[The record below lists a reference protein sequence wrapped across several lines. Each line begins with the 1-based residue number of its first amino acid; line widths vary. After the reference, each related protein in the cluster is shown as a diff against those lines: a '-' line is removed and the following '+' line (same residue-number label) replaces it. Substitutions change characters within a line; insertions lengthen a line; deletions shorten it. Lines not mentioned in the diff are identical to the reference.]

1 MTIYCKME
9 QNNKML
15 IVIKRSEVDTLELSD
30 AFLTNFTELTG
41 MDFYDFMEDPYSQSF
56 QDDDRYMDIEVPEN
70 EASVHINTNFSME
83 YNASLALIK
92 DEEEDDD
99 YDYDIEDD
107 FEEE

>member
-1 MTIYCKME
+1 MYIVNGAKY
-9 QNNKML
+9 KML

-92 DEEEDDD
+92 DDEEDDDD

>member
-1 MTIYCKME
+1 
-9 QNNKML
+9 ML
-15 IVIKRSEVDTLELSD
+15 IVIKMSEVDMLEFSD
-30 AFLTNFTELTG
+30 AFLTNFTEMTG

-56 QDDDRYMDIEVPEN
+56 QDEDGRYMDIDVPEN
-70 EASVHINTNFSME
+70 ESSVHINTNFSME

-92 DEEEDDD
+92 NDDEDEEDDD

>member
-1 MTIYCKME
+1 MTMYIVNGAKY
-9 QNNKML
+9 KML
-15 IVIKRSEVDTLELSD
+15 LVIKMSEVNELDLSD

-70 EASVHINTNFSME
+70 ESSVHINTNFSME
-83 YNASLALIK
+83 YNANLALIK
-92 DEEEDDD
+92 NDDED